1 MNGCDGHFLDG
12 DYWLSDLCASVVDL
26 PTASEAASKHRTAGE
41 RTDEPGENA
50 GRV

>member
-1 MNGCDGHFLDG
+1 MNGWDGHILDG
-12 DYWLSDLCASVVDL
+12 GYWLSDLCASVVDL
-26 PTASEAASKHRTAGE
+26 LTTSEAASKHQTAGE